1 MKKTKEEKRL
11 DLIDRIYLNK
21 LSLKKAEKEGN
32 QALIKEL
39 KLIIKKDE
47 KELNEKY

>member
-21 LSLKKAEKEGN
+21 LSLKKAEKAGN
-32 QALIKEL
+32 KELIKEL
-39 KLIIKKDE
+39 KSIIKKDQ
-47 KELNEKY
+47 KILKEKY